1 MIESR
6 DYAGRKLILVRKGTG
21 IVMERGYTVSSDRIC
36 YVVQGGAAPNHSNSS
51 GRVYVTEAGTDFERS
66 FFPHVVGLEWSTPY
80 NSEDRR
86 YL

>member
-1 MIESR
+1 MIESI
-6 DYAGRKLILVRKGTG
+6 DYSGRKLILVRKGTG
-21 IVMERGYTVSSDRIC
+21 IVLERGDHITSEQNE
-36 YVVQGGAAPNHSNSS
+36 YVVVGGAAPRHYNSS